1 MAIYHLTVKTISRN
15 AGQSVVAAA
24 AYRAGEKITDERSG
38 EVKDFE
44 RKTGVEGSEIHLPK
58 DAPEELRDRA
68 KLWNAAESAEKRKDS
83 VTGREVEMALP
94 HELDAKARRALAND
108 FARHIVQR
116 YGVAVDVSIH
126 APGRGGDERN
136 HHAHLLLTS
145 RRVGPE
151 GFGEKT
157 RELDVKTTSR
167 LEVQHLREEWERWTN
182 RALELKGIEAKVDH
196 RSLETQGVEQV
207 LPTRHMGPAATALER
222 KGIETEIGREN
233 RRFKAV
239 RAMAAAR
246 AAKREAARQV
256 QDLARPKDQ
265 AHDQVQQPTPPRLN
279 EAARVDLEKR
289 TYQQVLGIY
298 ETRKARAAQPAP
310 TLESVLEKHP
320 EYQEAKATFHAAWYA
335 HKEHKEHIERREVAL
350 KRLSDEQ
357 AQNKKNHAFDVADTG
372 FWQVGR
378 KKELAEA
385 QKIFD
390 QRDKTNAELA
400 QAIEEIRAKTEPLA
414 RTEDE
419 AMKAWSVVQA
429 RELAPGSTT
438 QKLYAQELV
447 EHQQIAAKAKGEVY
461 VLTPY
466 VAERKQRFEQ
476 EKKQAKVPAKKGR
489 GRGYG
494 E

>member
-1 MAIYHLTVKTISRN
+1 MAIFHMTMKSISRS

-44 RKTGVEGSEIHLPK
+44 RKRGVEGSEIHLPK
-58 DAPEELRDRA
+58 DAPAELKDRA
-68 KLWNAAESAEKRKDS
+68 KLWNAAEGAENRKNS
-83 VTGREVEMALP
+83 VTGREVEVSLP
-94 HELDAKARRALAND
+94 HELDEKHRRALAND
-108 FARHIVQR
+108 FARHIVHR

-126 APGRGGDERN
+126 EPGKGGDDRN
-136 HHAHLLLTS
+136 HHAHLLMTS
-145 RRVGPE
+145 RRIGPK

-167 LEVQHLREEWERWTN
+167 LEVQHLREEWENWTN
-182 RALELKGIEAKVDH
+182 RALKSQGIEARIDH
-196 RSLETQGVEQV
+196 RSLEAQGVEQV

-233 RRFKAV
+233 RRFKAI

-246 AAKREAARQV
+246 SAKREAARQV

-265 AHDQVQQPTPPRLN
+265 VQQPSPPRLA
-279 EAARVDLEKR
+279 EAARVQLENK

-298 ETRKARAAQPAP
+298 EQRKAKAAQPAP
-310 TLESVLEKHP
+310 TLESVLQKHP
-320 EYQEAKATFHAAWYA
+320 EVQEAAASYRAVWLA
-335 HKEHKEHIERREVAL
+335 HKEHKEHIERREGAHKGL
-350 KRLSDEQ
+350 CDEQ
-357 AQNKKNHAFDVADTG
+357 ERHKKNHGTDVEMTG

-385 QKIFD
+385 KKILD
-390 QRDKTNAELA
+390 QRDKENAERA
-400 QAIEEIRAKTEPLA
+400 QVIQALKAKTEPLA
-414 RTEDE
+414 RAE
-419 AMKAWSVVQA
+419 AEAGTALAAVQA
-429 RELAPGSTT
+429 RELAPGGAT
-438 QKLYAQELV
+438 QNLYAQELA
-447 EHQQIAAKAKGEVY
+447 EHQQITAKAKGDVY

-476 EKKQAKVPAKKGR
+476 EKKQAKAPAKKGR